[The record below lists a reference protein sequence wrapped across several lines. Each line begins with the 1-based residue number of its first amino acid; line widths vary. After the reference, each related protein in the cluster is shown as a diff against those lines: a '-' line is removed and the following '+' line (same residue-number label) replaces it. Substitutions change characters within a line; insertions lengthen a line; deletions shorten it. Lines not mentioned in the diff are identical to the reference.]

1 MRILLAGADGPS
13 GESLA
18 TGLKQHGHDVD
29 LVRTGNDVLSRL
41 DETEFVLFDLLLPDL
56 EGCELCRRVRARSA
70 VPMIAFGEA
79 DAHLDRVLVL
89 RAGADDC
96 VAKPV
101 WLHELAARIEAV
113 RRRTEGARSGGSLY
127 RLGTLTV
134 DVLRRWVTIDGAQ
147 VRLTR
152 KEFELLALL
161 AEAGGAVVTRDSI
174 IAQVWG
180 DNWYGS
186 TRTLDVHV
194 GALRAKLGDKRWIE
208 TIRGVGFRLAAPQGK
223 CKEIV

>member
-1 MRILLAGADGPS
+1 MQILLAGADGS
-13 GESLA
+13 HGESLA

-29 LVRTGNDVLSRL
+29 LVRTGEEVLSRL
-41 DETEFVLFDLLLPDL
+41 DRTELVLFDLLLPDL

-79 DAHLDRVLVL
+79 DARLDRVLVL

-96 VAKPV
+96 VVKPV

-113 RRRTEGARSGGSLY
+113 RRRTGGAGSGSALY

-134 DVLRRWVTIDGAQ
+134 DALRRWVTIDGAEIQ
-147 VRLTR
+147 LTR

-161 AEAGGAVVTRDSI
+161 AEAKGAVVTRDSI
-174 IAQVWG
+174 LARVWG

-194 GALRAKLGDKRWIE
+194 GALRAKLGDKGWIE
-208 TIRGVGFRLAAPQGK
+208 TVRGVGFRLAAPK
-223 CKEIV
+223 EECKETA